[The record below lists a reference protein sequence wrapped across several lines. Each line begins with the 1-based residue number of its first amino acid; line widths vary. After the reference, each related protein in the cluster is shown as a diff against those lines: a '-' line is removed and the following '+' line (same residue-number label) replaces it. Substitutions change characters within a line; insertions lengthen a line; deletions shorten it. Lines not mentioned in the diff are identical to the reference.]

1 MEISKFF
8 IFVSFRMDHFS
19 KFGNFLEISGFF
31 ELAKILQKN
40 SGNKFV
46 SKPPVFEAK
55 IPNIPNL
62 QNIQNLF
69 YSELSKNY
77 KKKIT

>member
-1 MEISKFF
+1 
-8 IFVSFRMDHFS
+8 MDHFS
-19 KFGNFLEISGFF
+19 KFGNFWEISGVF
-31 ELAKILQKN
+31 ELAKFLQKY
-40 SGNKFV
+40 SRNKFG

-62 QNIQNLF
+62 QNIQYLF

-77 KKKIT
+77 KKIT